1 MQIRGLSNRGSLKYA
16 LLFFCLGIFVSFARC
31 TSPELDKEATSE
43 LDIQRRADRR
53 TKVLS
58 DTLLLDSS
66 QIKRLNELLLKLE
79 RSLYKLHAQKDQL
92 DKRVFKN
99 ELRKVILFTETEYQ
113 KLFSE
118 NQYAVYKQY
127 RMRKSK
133 NNNRMIR
140 LKKKPEANHPSEM
153 HE

>member
-16 LLFFCLGIFVSFARC
+16 LLFLSLSIFVGFTRC
-31 TSPELDKEATSE
+31 TSPESGKEASSE
-43 LDIQRRADRR
+43 HDIQRRAESR

-58 DTLLLDSS
+58 DTLQLDSI
-66 QIKRLNELLLKLE
+66 QIKRLYELHLKLE
-79 RSLYKLHAQKDQL
+79 RSLYKLHDQKDQL

-99 ELRKVILFTETEYQ
+99 ELRKVILFTETEYK

-118 NQYAVYKQY
+118 EQYALYKKY

-133 NNNRMIR
+133 NKNRMIR
-140 LKKKPEANHPSEM
+140 LKKKPEANHPAEM
-153 HE
+153 Q